1 MLNYILWLK
10 IYSCLFV
17 MLIIWSVMN
26 YIRRDIKSDKY
37 IFKFRKLSKEKKA
50 ETIKA
55 FRFLI
60 IMYKIYLC
68 VMPIL
73 LIITFFLIDK
83 NMKQL
88 FFYIMVSMILILIWM
103 SIDFFYRRYLLNKI
117 YSDNITKS
125 LSDAF

>member
-1 MLNYILWLK
+1 
-10 IYSCLFV
+10 
-17 MLIIWSVMN
+17 MN